1 MKPIKLK
8 YTTIHFESKLEK
20 KPLEFN
26 FYWKFSI
33 IIQTIPF
40 TLIRM
45 ERMESGTWV
54 IVWHFLIS
62 CDVSDYSS

>member
-1 MKPIKLK
+1 MKPIKFK

-20 KPLEFN
+20 KLEFS

-33 IIQTIPF
+33 IIQTIHF

-45 ERMESGTWV
+45 NGGNHV
-54 IVWHFLIS
+54 ILWHFLIS
-62 CDVSDYSS
+62 CDVSVYSI